1 MNKRMNK
8 KQREYSYIK
17 TFMRFLLIFLLFL
30 VDLAIILVGS
40 YVLNQYTVYL
50 YALVEL
56 LSIIVMIPLIASDR
70 NAAYKLYWLGVAL
83 VLPIA
88 GHAMYLFWG
97 RSVINRKAHKEIQRA
112 IDKANEEQIMNP
124 HLIEKLA
131 SEDADKG
138 KIARYLYNQNYP
150 LYENTKITYF
160 EVGERFFEDVEAKLK
175 LAEKYIFISFF
186 IIADGSIWE
195 RYTAILEEKLNQGVK
210 IYIMFDDTGSFMQM
224 SDTSI
229 KELKAKG
236 FKVLIFNPVEK
247 SYHRLFF
254 NYRNHQKILVVDGK
268 YAYTGGINIS
278 DRYANII
285 SPYGHWKDTGLRLEG
300 DAIYGLQLIFIGMWN
315 ASGGHIHISEF
326 PIEQCSLP
334 DGTYC
339 QPFAD
344 GPSNNPSNP
353 AMDMF
358 MHIISNARHH
368 VNIMTPYLIIDDT
381 MQDILCLTAKS
392 GVKVRIITPGVP
404 DKKIVRHLTVI
415 HYGTLLRNGVEIYE
429 YTPGF
434 LHAKHCTNESS
445 AIVGTINMDFRS
457 FYTHFENGVWI
468 PAGDVLK
475 DIDDDFEQTIAVS
488 KQITYEEWQKRPWAE
503 KLLQT
508 FLYFFKCHF

>member
-1 MNKRMNK
+1 MSKLVK
-8 KQREYSYIK
+8 KKNREYSYVK
-17 TFMRFLLIFLLFL
+17 TFMRFALIFLLFL
-30 VDLAIILVGS
+30 VDLLLILIGS
-40 YVLNQYTVYL
+40 YFLNRYIVYL
-50 YALVEL
+50 YAVFEL

-88 GHAMYLFWG
+88 GHIMYLFWG

-112 IDKANEEQIMNP
+112 IDKANENQIMDAT
-124 HLIEKLA
+124 IIKKLA
-131 SEDADKG
+131 SKDADKG
-138 KIARYLYNQNYP
+138 KIASYLYNQNYP
-150 LYENTKITYF
+150 LYENTAVTYF
-160 EVGERFFEDVEAKLK
+160 EIGERFFKDVEEKLK
-175 LAEKYIFISFF
+175 TAEKYVFISFF

-195 RYTAILEEKLNQGVK
+195 RYTEILEQKINQGVK
-210 IYIMFDDTGSFMQM
+210 IYVMFDDTGSFMQM

-229 KELKAKG
+229 KELKKKG
-236 FKVLIFNPVEK
+236 FNVLIFNPVER

-300 DAIYGLQLIFIGMWN
+300 DAIYGMQLIFIGMWN
-315 ASGGHIHISEF
+315 ASGGNIHINDF
-326 PIEQCSLP
+326 PVPHKKIEG
-334 DGTYC
+334 GTYC

-344 GPSNNPSNP
+344 GPSNNPDNP

-358 MHIISNARHH
+358 LQIICNARDHI
-368 VNIMTPYLIIDDT
+368 NIMTPYLIIDDT
-381 MQDILCLTAKS
+381 MKDVLCLAAKS
-392 GVKVRIITPGVP
+392 GVRVRIITPGVP
-404 DKKIVRHLTVI
+404 DKKIVRHLTVS
-415 HYGTLLRNGVEIYE
+415 HYGPLLRDGVEIYE

-434 LHAKHCTNESS
+434 IHAKHCTNESS

-468 PAGDVLK
+468 PDGDVLK
-475 DIDDDFEQTIAVS
+475 DIDKDFEDTI
-488 KQITYEEWQKRPWAE
+488 KICKRITYEDWLKRPWAD
-503 KLLQT
+503 KFLQE

>member
-1 MNKRMNK
+1 MSKREK
-8 KQREYSYIK
+8 KKHHEHSYTK
-17 TFMRFLLIFLLFL
+17 TFMRFALIFLLFL
-30 VDLAIILVGS
+30 LDLAFIFIVS
-40 YVLNQYTVYL
+40 YFLNQYTVYL
-50 YALVEL
+50 YAFFEV
-56 LSIIVMIPLIASDR
+56 LSILVMIPLIASER
-70 NAAYKLYWLGVAL
+70 NAAYKLYWLGVVL
-83 VLPIA
+83 VIPIA
-88 GHAMYLFWG
+88 GHVMYLFWG
-97 RSVINRKAHKEIQRA
+97 RSVINQKAHKEIQRA
-112 IDKANEEQIMNP
+112 IDKANEDQMMNP
-124 HLIEKLA
+124 MLVEELA
-131 SEDADKG
+131 KEDAAKG
-138 KIARYLYNQNYP
+138 KIASYLYNQNYP
-150 LYENTKITYF
+150 LYKNTAVTYF
-160 EVGERFFEDVEAKLK
+160 EIGERFFEDVEEKLK
-175 LAEKYIFISFF
+175 EAEKYIFISFF

-195 RYTAILEEKLNQGVK
+195 RYTEILEEKLEKGVK

-229 KELKAKG
+229 KKLKEKG
-236 FKVLIFNPVEK
+236 FHVLIFNPVEK

-254 NYRNHQKILVVDGK
+254 NYRNHQKILVIDGK

-300 DAIYGLQLIFIGMWN
+300 DAIYGMELIFIGMWN
-315 ASGGHIHISEF
+315 ASGGDIRIHDF
-326 PIEQCSLP
+326 PVPKRDLP
-334 DGTYC
+334 NGTYC

-344 GPSNNPSNP
+344 GPSNNPDNP

-358 MHIISNARHH
+358 LQVITGAKER
-368 VNIMTPYLIIDDT
+368 VNIMTPYLIVDDT

-404 DKKIVRHLTVI
+404 DKKIVRHLTI
-415 HYGTLLRNGVEIYE
+415 MHYGVLLRNGIEIYE

-434 LHAKHCTNESS
+434 IHAKHCTNESS

-468 PAGDVLK
+468 PSGDVLK
-475 DIDDDFEQTIAVS
+475 DIDKDFEETIKLC
-488 KQITYEEWQKRPWAE
+488 KQITYEEWKNRPWYQ

>member
-1 MNKRMNK
+1 MNRREKR
-8 KQREYSYIK
+8 KQREYSYVK
-17 TFMRFLLIFLLFL
+17 TFMRFSLIFLLFL

-50 YALVEL
+50 YAFIEL
-56 LSIIVMIPLIASDR
+56 LSIIVMIPLISSDR

-97 RSVINRKAHKEIQRA
+97 RSVINRKAHREIQRA
-112 IDKANEEQIMNP
+112 IDKANECQIMNP
-124 HLIEKLA
+124 ELITKL
-131 SEDADKG
+131 SDEDADKG
-138 KIARYLYNQNYP
+138 KIAKYLYNQQYP
-150 LYENTKITYF
+150 LYENTAVTYF
-160 EVGERFFEDVEAKLK
+160 EVGERFFEDVEEKLK

-195 RYTAILEEKLNQGVK
+195 RYTEILEEKLSQGVK

-229 KELKAKG
+229 KELKKKG
-236 FKVLIFNPVEK
+236 FHVLIFNPVEK

-315 ASGGHIHISEF
+315 ASGGDIHIDDFS
-326 PIEQCSLP
+326 IEKQTIP
-334 DGTYC
+334 GGTYC

-358 MHIISNARHH
+358 LHIISNARDH

-404 DKKIVRHLTVI
+404 DKKIVRHLTVV
-415 HYGTLLRNGVEIYE
+415 HYGPLLRNNVKY
-429 YTPGF
+429 Y
-434 LHAKHCTNESS
+434 
-445 AIVGTINMDFRS
+445 
-457 FYTHFENGVWI
+457 
-468 PAGDVLK
+468 
-475 DIDDDFEQTIAVS
+475 
-488 KQITYEEWQKRPWAE
+488 
-503 KLLQT
+503 
-508 FLYFFKCHF
+508 

>member
-1 MNKRMNK
+1 MSRPKKK
-8 KQREYSYIK
+8 KQREYSYVK

-50 YALVEL
+50 YAFIEL
-56 LSIIVMIPLIASDR
+56 LSIIVMIPLISSDR

-88 GHAMYLFWG
+88 GHIMYLFWG
-97 RSVINRKAHKEIQRA
+97 RSVINRKAHREIQRA
-112 IDKANEEQIMNP
+112 IDKANENQIMDYA
-124 HLIEKLA
+124 LVEKL
-131 SEDADKG
+131 SKENADKG
-138 KIARYLYNQNYP
+138 KIATYLYNQNYP
-150 LYENTKITYF
+150 LYENTAITYF
-160 EVGERFFEDVEAKLK
+160 EVGERFFEDVEEKLK
-175 LAEKYIFISFF
+175 SATKYVFISFF

-195 RYTAILEEKLNQGVK
+195 RYTKILEEKLNQGVK

-278 DRYANII
+278 DRYANIV

-300 DAIYGLQLIFIGMWN
+300 DAIYGMQLIFIGMWN
-315 ASGGHIHISEF
+315 ASGGHMNINNFKI
-326 PIEQCSLP
+326 PKQIVP
-334 DGTYC
+334 NGTYC

-344 GPSNNPSNP
+344 GPSNNPNNP
-353 AMDMF
+353 AIDMF
-358 MHIISNARHH
+358 MHIISNAGER
-368 VNIMTPYLIIDDT
+368 VNIMTPYLILDDT
-381 MQDILCLTAKS
+381 MQDVLSLTAKS
-392 GVKVRIITPGVP
+392 GVKVRIIVPGIP
-404 DKKIVRHLTVI
+404 DKKIVHHLTVV
-415 HYGTLLRNGVEIYE
+415 HYGPLLRDGVEIYE

-434 LHAKHCTNESS
+434 IHAKHCTNESS

-468 PAGDVLK
+468 PDGKVLK
-475 DIDDDFEQTIAVS
+475 DIDDDFEKTIRQCRQV
-488 KQITYEEWQKRPWAE
+488 TYEEWQNRPLNQ
-503 KLLQT
+503 KILQK

>member
-1 MNKRMNK
+1 MNRREKK
-8 KQREYSYIK
+8 KQREYSYAK
-17 TFMRFLLIFLLFL
+17 TFLRFLVIFMLFW
-30 VDLAIILVGS
+30 VDLAIILVVS
-40 YVLNQYTVYL
+40 YFLNRYTVYL
-50 YALVEL
+50 YALFEF

-88 GHAMYLFWG
+88 GHVMYLFWG
-97 RSVINRKAHKEIQRA
+97 RSVINRKAHLEIQRA
-112 IDKANEEQIMNP
+112 IDKANEDRIMDDTP
-124 HLIEKLA
+124 LQRL
-131 SEDADKG
+131 STEDADKG
-138 KIARYLYNQNYP
+138 KIATYLYHQQYP
-150 LYENTKITYF
+150 LYENTVVKYF
-160 EVGERFFEDVEAKLK
+160 DLGERFFEDVEAKLK
-175 LAEKYIFISFF
+175 AAEKYVFISFF

-195 RYTAILEEKLNQGVK
+195 RYTEILEEKIQKGVT
-210 IYIMFDDTGSFMQM
+210 IYVMFDDTGSFMQM

-229 KELKAKG
+229 KELKENG

-254 NYRNHQKILVVDGK
+254 NYRNHQKILVIDGK

-300 DAIYGLQLIFIGMWN
+300 DAIYGMQLIFIGMWN
-315 ASGGHIHISEF
+315 ASGGHINAKDF
-326 PIEQCSLP
+326 PVSKAKIP
-334 DGTYC
+334 GGTYC

-358 MHIISNARHH
+358 MQVISNAKKH
-368 VNIMTPYLIIDDT
+368 VNIMTPYLILDDT
-381 MQDILCLTAKS
+381 MQDLLCLTAKS
-392 GVKVRIITPGVP
+392 GVKVRIIVPGTP
-404 DKKIVRHLTVI
+404 DKKIVHHLTVK
-415 HYGTLLRNGVEIYE
+415 HYGPLLRDGVEIYE

-434 LHAKHCTNESS
+434 LHAKHCTNEFS

-468 PAGDVLK
+468 PDGDVLK
-475 DIDDDFEQTIAVS
+475 DIDADFEKTIAVCRKLSYEDWLKRS
-488 KQITYEEWQKRPWAE
+488 KWE
-503 KLLQT
+503 KLIQQI
-508 FLYFFKCHF
+508 LYFFKCHF

>member
-1 MNKRMNK
+1 MSKLVK
-8 KQREYSYIK
+8 KKNREYSYVK
-17 TFMRFLLIFLLFL
+17 TFMRFALIFLLFL
-30 VDLAIILVGS
+30 VDLLLILIGS
-40 YVLNQYTVYL
+40 YFLNRYIVYL
-50 YALVEL
+50 YAVFEL

-88 GHAMYLFWG
+88 GHIMYLFWG

-112 IDKANEEQIMNP
+112 IDKANENQIMDAT
-124 HLIEKLA
+124 IIKKLA
-131 SEDADKG
+131 SKDADKG
-138 KIARYLYNQNYP
+138 KIASYLYNQNYP
-150 LYENTKITYF
+150 LYENTAVTYF
-160 EVGERFFEDVEAKLK
+160 EIGERFFKDVEEKLK
-175 LAEKYIFISFF
+175 TAEKYVFISFF

-195 RYTAILEEKLNQGVK
+195 RYTEILEQKINQGVK
-210 IYIMFDDTGSFMQM
+210 IYVMFDDTGSFMQM

-229 KELKAKG
+229 KELKKKG
-236 FKVLIFNPVEK
+236 FNVLIFNPVER

-300 DAIYGLQLIFIGMWN
+300 DAIYGMQLIFIGMWN
-315 ASGGHIHISEF
+315 ASGGNIHINDF
-326 PIEQCSLP
+326 PVPHKKIEG
-334 DGTYC
+334 GTYC

-344 GPSNNPSNP
+344 GPSNNPDNP

-358 MHIISNARHH
+358 LQIICNARDHI
-368 VNIMTPYLIIDDT
+368 NIMTPYLIIDDT
-381 MQDILCLTAKS
+381 MKDVLCLAAKS
-392 GVKVRIITPGVP
+392 GVRVRIITPGVP
-404 DKKIVRHLTVI
+404 DKKIVRHLTVS
-415 HYGTLLRNGVEIYE
+415 HYGPLLRDGVEIYE

-434 LHAKHCTNESS
+434 IHAKHCTNESS

-468 PAGDVLK
+468 PDGDVLK
-475 DIDDDFEQTIAVS
+475 DIDKDFEDTI
-488 KQITYEEWQKRPWAE
+488 KICKRITYEDWLKRPWTD
-503 KLLQT
+503 KFLQE

>member
-1 MNKRMNK
+1 MSKSAKRKN
-8 KQREYSYIK
+8 REYSYVK
-17 TFMRFLLIFLLFL
+17 TFLRFSVIAFLFFVDLILIFT
-30 VDLAIILVGS
+30 AS
-40 YVLNQYTVYL
+40 YILNQYVVYL
-50 YALVEL
+50 YIILEF

-88 GHAMYLFWG
+88 GHLMYLFWG
-97 RSVINRKAHKEIQRA
+97 RSVINRKAHKEIQLA
-112 IDKANEEQIMNP
+112 IDKANEDQIMDEN
-124 HLIEKLA
+124 LIKELAATDSAKGKLA
-131 SEDADKG
+131 S
-138 KIARYLYNQNYP
+138 YLYHQDYP
-150 LYENTKITYF
+150 LYKNTKVTYF
-160 EVGERFFEDVEAKLK
+160 EIGENFFQDVEAKLK
-175 LAEKYIFISFF
+175 NAQKYVFISFF

-195 RYTAILEEKLNQGVK
+195 RYTEILEEKLEQGVK

-236 FKVLIFNPVEK
+236 FHVLIFNPVEK

-278 DRYANII
+278 DRYANIN
-285 SPYGHWKDTGLRLEG
+285 SPYGHWKDTGLLLEG
-300 DAIYGLQLIFIGMWN
+300 DAVYSMQLIFIGMWN
-315 ASGGHIHISEF
+315 ASGGNIHISEF
-326 PIEQCSLP
+326 PIP
-334 DGTYC
+334 HNIIPGGTYC

-358 MHIISNARHH
+358 LHVISHAKEH

-381 MQDILCLTAKS
+381 MQDLLCLTAKS
-392 GVKVRIITPGVP
+392 GVRVRIITPGVP
-404 DKKIVRHLTVI
+404 DKKTVRHLTVM
-415 HYGTLLRNGVEIYE
+415 HYGPLLRDGVEIYE

-434 LHAKHCTNESS
+434 IHAKHCTNEFS

-468 PAGDVLK
+468 PDGEVLK
-475 DIDDDFEQTIAVS
+475 DIDADFENTI
-488 KQITYEEWQKRPWAE
+488 KLCKRITYEDWNNRPLKE
-503 KLLQT
+503 KLIQA

>member
-1 MNKRMNK
+1 MSKLVK
-8 KQREYSYIK
+8 KKNREYSYVK
-17 TFMRFLLIFLLFL
+17 TFMRFALIFLLFL
-30 VDLAIILVGS
+30 VDLLLILIGS
-40 YVLNQYTVYL
+40 YFLNRYIVYL
-50 YALVEL
+50 YAVFEL

-88 GHAMYLFWG
+88 GHIMYLFWG

-112 IDKANEEQIMNP
+112 IDKANENQIMDAT
-124 HLIEKLA
+124 IIKRLA

-138 KIARYLYNQNYP
+138 KIASYLYNQNYP
-150 LYENTKITYF
+150 LYENTAVTYF
-160 EVGERFFEDVEAKLK
+160 EIGERFFKDVEEKLK
-175 LAEKYIFISFF
+175 TAEKYVFISFF

-195 RYTAILEEKLNQGVK
+195 RYTEILEQKINQGVK
-210 IYIMFDDTGSFMQM
+210 IYVMFDDTGSFMQM

-229 KELKAKG
+229 KELKKKG
-236 FKVLIFNPVEK
+236 FNVLIFNPVER

-300 DAIYGLQLIFIGMWN
+300 DAIYGMQLIFIGMWN
-315 ASGGHIHISEF
+315 ASGGNIHINDF
-326 PIEQCSLP
+326 PVPHKKIEG
-334 DGTYC
+334 GTYC

-344 GPSNNPSNP
+344 GPSNNPDNP

-358 MHIISNARHH
+358 LQIICNARDHI
-368 VNIMTPYLIIDDT
+368 NIMTPYLIIDDT
-381 MQDILCLTAKS
+381 MKDVLCLAAKS
-392 GVKVRIITPGVP
+392 GVRVRIITPGVP
-404 DKKIVRHLTVI
+404 DKKIVRHLTVS
-415 HYGTLLRNGVEIYE
+415 HYGPLLRDGVEIYE

-434 LHAKHCTNESS
+434 IHAKHCTNESS

-468 PAGDVLK
+468 PDGDVLK
-475 DIDDDFEQTIAVS
+475 DIDKDFEDTI
-488 KQITYEEWQKRPWAE
+488 KICKRITYEDWLKRPWAD
-503 KLLQT
+503 KFLQE

>member
-8 KQREYSYIK
+8 KQREYSYVK

-457 FYTHFENGVWI
+457 FFTNFENGVWI
-468 PAGDVLK
+468 PAVDVLK

-488 KQITYEEWQKRPWAE
+488 KQITYEEWQKRPCAE

>member
-1 MNKRMNK
+1 MSKRKTK
-8 KQREYSYIK
+8 KQREYSYTK
-17 TFMRFLLIFLLFL
+17 TFMRFALIFLLFI
-30 VDLAIILVGS
+30 VDLLIILVGS

-50 YALVEL
+50 YAFIEL

-112 IDKANEEQIMNP
+112 IDKANECQIMNP
-124 HLIEKLA
+124 ELIVRLA
-131 SEDADKG
+131 DEDADKG
-138 KIARYLYNQNYP
+138 KIANYLYNQHYP
-150 LYENTKITYF
+150 LYENTAVTYF
-160 EVGERFFEDVEAKLK
+160 ESGERFFEDVEEKLK

-195 RYTAILEEKLNQGVK
+195 HYTEILEEKLSSGVK

-229 KELKAKG
+229 KELKKKG
-236 FKVLIFNPVEK
+236 FNVLIFNPVER

-285 SPYGHWKDTGLRLEG
+285 SPYGHWKDSGLRLEG

-315 ASGGHIHISEF
+315 ASGGNIHIDNF
-326 PIEQCSLP
+326 PIEHRNIP
-334 DGTYC
+334 GGTYC

-344 GPSNNPSNP
+344 GPSNNPENP

-358 MHIISNARHH
+358 MHIISNAREH

-381 MQDILCLTAKS
+381 MQNVLCLTAKS
-392 GVKVRIITPGVP
+392 GVNVRIITPGIP
-404 DKKIVRHLTVI
+404 DKKIVRHLTVV
-415 HYGTLLRNGVEIYE
+415 HYGPLLRAGVEIYE

-457 FYTHFENGVWI
+457 FYTHFENGIWI
-468 PAGDVLK
+468 PDGEVLK
-475 DIDDDFEQTIAVS
+475 DIDDDFEKTIAAS
-488 KQITYEEWQKRPWAE
+488 KQITYEEWQNRPWFE
-503 KLLQT
+503 KMLQE

>member
-1 MNKRMNK
+1 MSKLVK
-8 KQREYSYIK
+8 KKNREYSYVK
-17 TFMRFLLIFLLFL
+17 TFMRFALIFLLFL
-30 VDLAIILVGS
+30 VDLLLILVGS
-40 YVLNQYTVYL
+40 YFLNRYIVYL
-50 YALVEL
+50 YAVFEL

-88 GHAMYLFWG
+88 GHIMYLFWG

-112 IDKANEEQIMNP
+112 IDKANENQIMDAT
-124 HLIEKLA
+124 IIKKLA

-138 KIARYLYNQNYP
+138 KIASYLYNQNYP
-150 LYENTKITYF
+150 LYENTAVTYF
-160 EVGERFFEDVEAKLK
+160 EIGERFFKDVEEKLK
-175 LAEKYIFISFF
+175 TAENYVFISFF

-195 RYTAILEEKLNQGVK
+195 RYTEILEQKINQGVK
-210 IYIMFDDTGSFMQM
+210 IYVMFDDTGSFMQM

-229 KELKAKG
+229 KELKKKG
-236 FKVLIFNPVEK
+236 FNVLIFNPVER

-300 DAIYGLQLIFIGMWN
+300 DAIYGMQLIFIGMWN
-315 ASGGHIHISEF
+315 ASGGNIHINDF
-326 PIEQCSLP
+326 PVPHKKIEG
-334 DGTYC
+334 GTYC

-344 GPSNNPSNP
+344 GPSNNPDNP

-358 MHIISNARHH
+358 LQIICNARDHI
-368 VNIMTPYLIIDDT
+368 NIMTPYLIIDDT
-381 MQDILCLTAKS
+381 MKDVLCLAAKS
-392 GVKVRIITPGVP
+392 GVRVRIITPGVP
-404 DKKIVRHLTVI
+404 DKKIVRHLTVS
-415 HYGTLLRNGVEIYE
+415 HYGPLLRDGVEIYE

-434 LHAKHCTNESS
+434 IHAKHCTNESS

-468 PAGDVLK
+468 PDGDVLK
-475 DIDDDFEQTIAVS
+475 DIDKDFEDTI
-488 KQITYEEWQKRPWAE
+488 KICKRITYEDWLKRPWTD
-503 KLLQT
+503 KFLQE